1 MLLVKCKV
9 ALGSPHHRAPNCCTI
24 PSLLH
29 HAVEPTLNNP
39 LAPNRG
45 DGSGFTS
52 RRDAGKL
59 AGLDAADGKAGH
71 GFTFSSY
78 LRYLQS

>member
-1 MLLVKCKV
+1 M
-9 ALGSPHHRAPNCCTI
+9 PQ
-24 PSLLH
+24 LLH
-29 HAVEPTLNNP
+29 QSQCIPIEPAFYDLPINNP